1 LPDAGLRLLKGYSIL
16 VTWIALYFALPDFPP
31 KTHDVSYFQMVS
43 KVWLRCKTA
52 AIERAFNSPA
62 SALEHVDVY
71 LQVSNVGP
79 MLSDRIPD
87 IR

>member
-1 LPDAGLRLLKGYSIL
+1 M
-16 VTWIALYFALPDFPP
+16 YFALPDFPP

-43 KVWLRCKTA
+43 EVWLRYKTA
-52 AIERAFNSPA
+52 AVKRAFNSPA

-71 LQVSNVGP
+71 LQVPNAGS